1 MSEITKMHVLEQ
13 INEHRQ
19 NTLEKLSLLIVDF
32 SESSQKA
39 IAKEVKEIASDV
51 EEHLGHD
58 DTLIAQVRHHSD
70 LAPEIQKYEERK
82 ERIVNALSQI
92 ESKNKAKD
100 KEELLPLL
108 RQLSGELRVLAEFE
122 ELRLHKKISRYS
134 SAEELE
140 NAYNQFLN
148 SDEES

>member
-19 NTLEKLSLLIVDF
+19 NTLDKLSLLIVDF
-32 SESSQKA
+32 SESTQKH
-39 IAKEVKEIASDV
+39 IAKEVKIISADV

-58 DTLIAQVRHHSD
+58 DILIAQVRHHND
-70 LAPEIQKYEERK
+70 LQPEILKYEERK
-82 ERIVNALSQI
+82 DRISNTLGQVAAQD
-92 ESKNKAKD
+92 KKD
-100 KEELLPLL
+100 KDGLLQLL

-140 NAYNQFLN
+140 NVYNQFLEN
-148 SDEES
+148 KVCD

>member
-19 NTLEKLSLLIVDF
+19 NTLDKLSLLIVDF
-32 SESSQKA
+32 SESTQKH
-39 IAKEVKEIASDV
+39 ITKEVKTISADV
-51 EEHLGHD
+51 EEHLNHD
-58 DTLIAQVRHHSD
+58 DTLISQVRHHND
-70 LAPEIQKYEERK
+70 LQPEILKYEERK
-82 ERIVNALSQI
+82 QRISNTLSQI
-92 ESKNKAKD
+92 AGQDKKD
-100 KEELLPLL
+100 KDGLLQLL

-140 NAYNQFLN
+140 NVYNQFAEN
-148 SDEES
+148 NT

>member
-19 NTLEKLSLLIVDF
+19 NTLDKLSLLIVDF
-32 SESSQKA
+32 SESSQKQ
-39 IAKEVKEIASDV
+39 ITKEIKGISTDV
-51 EEHLGHD
+51 EEHLNHD
-58 DTLIAQVRHHSD
+58 DTLIAQVRHHND
-70 LAPEIQKYEERK
+70 LAPEIQKYEERR
-82 ERIVNALSQI
+82 ERIVSTLSQI
-92 ESKNKAKD
+92 ESKGKAKD
-100 KEELLPLL
+100 KDELLPLL

-140 NAYNQFLN
+140 NAYNQFSGN
-148 SDEES
+148 GDES